1 VWGSHCLGGRAGTVV
16 RAARQERNARFASR
30 LSRSP
35 VFRTFE
41 PESEVTAHEDIDHT
55 CWAVVD
61 PAQEQRDLLAP
72 MIYRDAYTELG
83 VEPTAVRPSFS

>member
-1 VWGSHCLGGRAGTVV
+1 
-16 RAARQERNARFASR
+16 
-30 LSRSP
+30 

-55 CWAVVD
+55 CWTVVD

-72 MIYRDAYTELG
+72 MIDRDAYTELG
-83 VEPTAVRPSFS
+83 VEPTAVRP